1 MAASVNPVGG
11 SSGRSSSNVDVHC
24 GCAARVPVSS
34 RQNAMAKGVGE
45 DSIETRGECVSL

>member
-1 MAASVNPVGG
+1 MMGELM
-11 SSGRSSSNVDVHC
+11 
-24 GCAARVPVSS
+24 CAKRQLITLPNQISS